1 LENLIDD
8 DILKN
13 CDDVTITS
21 LNGSRVADII
31 LREVEP
37 NLENFRTTLRCI
49 KLWAKSRGIYSNV
62 LGYFGGVTWMIMV
75 AIICKMCPYLE
86 PNKLLK
92 NFFLYFSKWD
102 WNYKNPVML
111 VPVSHERKC
120 GISET
125 LLYKE
130 SESDLM
136 PVLTP
141 AYPAMNST
149 HNVSISTKE
158 AILTEMEKAHMIV
171 EALLKRDYKTGKK
184 INPELSWNRLFKKF
198 NFFGAYQHFI
208 QITVLSVD
216 GDHHKDWE
224 GFVESKIRHFLK
236 NLESLRRIKGT
247 FGLEFRPWPQS
258 YSIASTM
265 VVSSQTEDC
274 KAGVTYTKSSS
285 FFIGIRVK
293 MNQNVQ

>member
-1 LENLIDD
+1 MSEARL
-8 DILKN
+8 
-13 CDDVTITS
+13 
-21 LNGSRVADII
+21 
-31 LREVEP
+31 
-37 NLENFRTTLRCI
+37 
-49 KLWAKSRGIYSNV
+49 SNV

-75 AIICKMCPYLE
+75 AIICKMCPNLE

-120 GISET
+120 GISES

-130 SESDLM
+130 NEGDLM

-171 EALLKRDYKTGKK
+171 EALLKRDLKTGNKV
-184 INPELSWNRLFKKF
+184 NLELSWNRLFKKF
-198 NFFGAYQHFI
+198 NFFGAYKHFI
-208 QITVLSVD
+208 
-216 GDHHKDWE
+216 
-224 GFVESKIRHFLK
+224 
-236 NLESLRRIKGT
+236 
-247 FGLEFRPWPQS
+247 
-258 YSIASTM
+258 
-265 VVSSQTEDC
+265 
-274 KAGVTYTKSSS
+274 
-285 FFIGIRVK
+285 
-293 MNQNVQ
+293 